1 MLKVWLLVA
10 GGLWLS
16 SARAN
21 EVVWLGQFDG
31 NGVDIPAPWR
41 TLQLDPHVAATRYQ
55 SRLWDGVAA
64 IDATAQH
71 SMTLLARPLTVDLAR
86 TPVLCWRWR
95 VDAVLQHADMA
106 TKQGDD
112 YAARVYI
119 AFKLPS
125 AELDWATRAKLAMAR
140 MIYGEALPDAAINY
154 VWDNRYPVG
163 TQRANVYTERTQML
177 VLESGNGKAGGWVNE
192 RRDVLHDLQAAFNS
206 TNAQLTLLALA
217 VDTDNTGE
225 SAHAGFADF
234 RMVGLD
240 QACVRK

>member
-1 MLKVWLLVA
+1 MFKALLLA
-10 GGLWLS
+10 MGSLWLF
-16 SARAN
+16 SAQAS
-21 EVVWLGQFDG
+21 ELIWLGQFDG
-31 NGVDIPAPWR
+31 NSAEIPAPWR
-41 TLQLDPHVAATRYQ
+41 TLQLDQNVAATRYQ
-55 SRLWDGVAA
+55 PRFWDGVGA
-64 IDATAQH
+64 IEASAQH
-71 SMTLLARPLTVDLAR
+71 SMTLLARPVTVDLVK

-106 TKQGDD
+106 SKQGDD

-140 MIYGEALPDAAINY
+140 MIYGDALPDAAINY

-163 TQRANVYTERTQML
+163 TQRANAYTERTQML
-177 VLESGNGKAGGWVNE
+177 VVESGNLKAGGWVNE
-192 RRDVLHDLQAAFNS
+192 RRDVLHDLQAGFAT

-225 SAHAGFADF
+225 SAHAGFADLH
-234 RMVGLD
+234 MVSRD
-240 QACVRK
+240 HACVRK